1 MPYYKSQGMNKEKL
15 VFYLC
20 FVLMMVSAFLFF
32 FGPRTQSLR
41 DDEPI
46 TSKARPEAYDAKGAP
61 VRLALELAAD
71 RERKSPFTP
80 DLTWKTNVANKKPP
94 NPGKAP
100 PPPPPPPPPP
110 QPQAQPKP
118 KSAMTPTEK
127 DLEVGF
133 MGVVQVGDQSYALL
147 SSKDGSAPR
156 RVKEGDVLDGL
167 NYTITKIEKQ
177 SIFLTDGDGRPYIL
191 KDGRFDALAD
201 NTGPSSN
208 APSFTDPNKPKT
220 PPNNTPKPQ
229 PKNPPFSS
237 PPSTSP
243 PRGGQPK
250 KNGPRKSG

>member
-20 FVLMMVSAFLFF
+20 LVLMMVSAFLFF

-41 DDEPI
+41 DDDPI
-46 TSKARPEAYDAKGAP
+46 TAKARPETYDAKGAP
-61 VRLALELAAD
+61 LRLAKELSAE

-94 NPGKAP
+94 NPAKA
-100 PPPPPPPPPP
+100 PPPPPPPPP

-133 MGVVQVGDQSYALL
+133 MGIVQVGDQSYALL

-156 RVKEGDVLDGL
+156 RVKEGDVIDGL

-191 KDGRFDALAD
+191 KDGRFDGLSD
-201 NTGPSSN
+201 NGGSSN
-208 APSFTDPNKPKT
+208 TPSFTDPNKQKSPPNTTPKSKPQT
-220 PPNNTPKPQ
+220 PPVNNLPPANQ
-229 PKNPPFSS
+229 P
-237 PPSTSP
+237 
-243 PRGGQPK
+243 R